1 MSTPWAE
8 TGIYRVGFRWLH
20 PPKKEKTKKTCGLSY
35 GALQNPS
42 FKEKVEWRQNQ
53 PRELP
58 LYAPER
64 FANVT
69 RQIVC
74 RWPRI
79 RIQCHLLFA
88 LRRVHGHT
96 FHVGLGT
103 FIGRLHF
110 TIAVLFP
117 ISGTNFRHK
126 VGQFSR
132 LVENKS
138 ANDVGKYPRLN
149 TINVRVLHIGP
160 NKDNDDSSNNSNIYI
175 HNSWR
180 PKGF

>member
-1 MSTPWAE
+1 MSTPREFALWVLDDC
-8 TGIYRVGFRWLH
+8 I
-20 PPKKEKTKKTCGLSY
+20 PPKKRIPRKHADLATERCNTLASRKKS
-35 GALQNPS
+35 NDD
-42 FKEKVEWRQNQ
+42 KNQ

-64 FANVT
+64 FASVT
-69 RQIVC
+69 RQTVC

-96 FHVGLGT
+96 FHVGLGI

-117 ISGTNFRHK
+117 ISGTNFRHR
-126 VGQFSR
+126 VGQFPS

-138 ANDVGKYPRLN
+138 ANDAGKISALEHNKCLRPGYRL
-149 TINVRVLHIGP
+149 
-160 NKDNDDSSNNSNIYI
+160 KQ
-175 HNSWR
+175 
-180 PKGF
+180 